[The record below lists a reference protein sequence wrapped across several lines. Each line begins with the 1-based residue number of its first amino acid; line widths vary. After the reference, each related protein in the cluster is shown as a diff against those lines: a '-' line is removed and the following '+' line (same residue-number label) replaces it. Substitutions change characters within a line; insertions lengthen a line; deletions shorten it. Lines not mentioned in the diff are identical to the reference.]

1 MPVLYNMENYK
12 RQFERVWKEA
22 MSVEEKK
29 VLLESFLQ
37 DEKAWKASL
46 EAEFRQDIAAGAIY
60 LPAERSK
67 YMLER
72 LHAQLQVTTA
82 AVAEDIMQPPVKR
95 LSAVM
100 KWAVAAAVLALCFT
114 GYYLYQQAGRGQQE
128 QPVVVA
134 AASKLS
140 LESNSGTINRDVLL
154 EDGSVITLAPGSSV
168 RYYHPFINAR
178 RDISLSGQAWF
189 VVAKDAARPFTV
201 YANDISTTALGT
213 KFMVSTLVQNKVAV
227 RLFEG
232 KVVVRSATPEMP
244 MNDVY
249 LKPGEEFSVDRL
261 LRQFIV
267 KRFDDVHKS
276 DSLPIAAVKVPKPDK
291 NTIAALEFSQEPL
304 PQVLLAIG
312 KRYNV
317 RFIYDDEAIRN
328 ELVTG
333 RFLPSD
339 SLETVLSILGTVNRL
354 SFVKH
359 QNSITVSIVH

>member
-1 MPVLYNMENYK
+1 MKNYK
-12 RQFERVWKEA
+12 RQFERVWKET

-29 VLLESFLQ
+29 ALLESFLR
-37 DEKAWKASL
+37 DEGAWKAAL
-46 EAEFRQDIAAGAIY
+46 EAEFRQDVATGATY

-67 YMLER
+67 YILDR

-82 AVAEDIMQPPVKR
+82 AVAEDIKQPPVRR

-100 KWAVAAAVLALCFT
+100 KWVVAAAVLALSFT
-114 GYYLYQQAGRGQQE
+114 GYYLYQQAGSGPQE
-128 QPVVVA
+128 QSIVA
-134 AASKLS
+134 ATTSKLL
-140 LESNSGTINRDVLL
+140 LESNQGAINRDVLL

-189 VVAKDAARPFTV
+189 AVAKDAARPFTV
-201 YANDISTTALGT
+201 YANDIATTALGT
-213 KFMVSTLVQNKVAV
+213 KFMVSTLVQHKVAV

-232 KVVVRSATPEMP
+232 RVVVKSATHEMP

-267 KRFDDVHKS
+267 KRFEDELEKTS
-276 DSLPIAAVKVPKPDK
+276 PAAVAADVPKTDK
-291 NTIAALEFSQEPL
+291 TTVAALEFSQEPL
-304 PQVLLAIG
+304 SEVLHAIG
-312 KRYNV
+312 KRYKV
-317 RFIYDDEAIRN
+317 RFIYDDDAIKN

-359 QNSITVSIVH
+359 QNSITVRITE